1 MVCVLMV
8 QSTFVEKFALFDVR
22 PDLVLLILVYVA
34 LSGGH
39 IEGTLLGFFAGFLQD
54 VYAPGHFG
62 LNALAKSIVGFTVG
76 YGHGSI
82 VIENILTRG
91 LILFGAAF
99 GHDVFYFV
107 FYHRGDWGSVLFS
120 ILRYGL
126 PTALY
131 TMLLGVGISILFS
144 RAMGRKVHLYAKER
158 F

>member
-1 MVCVLMV
+1 MACVLMV
-8 QSTFVEKFALFDVR
+8 QSTFVEKLAIFDVR
-22 PDLVLLILVYVA
+22 PDFVLLTLVYVA

-62 LNALAKSIVGFTVG
+62 LNALAKSIVGFAVG

-99 GHDVFYFV
+99 GHDVLYFV
-107 FYHRGDWGSVLFS
+107 FYHRGDWGSVLLS
-120 ILRYGL
+120 VLRRGL
-126 PTALY
+126 PTALC
-131 TMLLGVGISILFS
+131 TMLLGVGISVLFS
-144 RAMGRKVHLYAKER
+144 RALSRKVQLYGKKGL
-158 F
+158 

>member
-1 MVCVLMV
+1 MV
-8 QSTFVEKFALFDVR
+8 QSTFVEKLALFDVR
-22 PDLVLLILVYVA
+22 PDLVLLTLVYVA

-62 LNALAKSIVGFTVG
+62 LNALVKSIVGFAVG

-99 GHDVFYFV
+99 GHDVVYFIFY
-107 FYHRGDWGSVLFS
+107 YGGDWRPVLSS

-144 RAMGRKVHLYAKER
+144 RTMGIVGKPKTQKPKA
-158 F
+158 